1 VFRTKAVS
9 CKDCYGTG
17 NIRKVRKNGTPYSNT
32 NKHDVCLGSGYT
44 FQRTQVVAGLKFKAP
59 SAKWVS
65 ANGFG
70 VSKANLDILKSMAK
84 RANMTDAVNFL
95 TDVTRLS
102 ALDTYLSSFVEGIKT
117 RFRIAQESNA
127 KGLGGKQVLADVI
140 AGEYDE
146 KAVEAMIGEAIVSAP
161 CGT

>member
-1 VFRTKAVS
+1 MIKSIIILPCLAIFAQAFTPTLPTKTATVLFE
-9 CKDCYGTG
+9 GG
-17 NIRKVRKNGTPYSNT
+17 
-32 NKHDVCLGSGYT
+32 
-44 FQRTQVVAGLKFKAP
+44 P
-59 SAKWVS
+59 SDQSSSPIA
-65 ANGFG
+65 A
-70 VSKANLDILKSMAK
+70 A
-84 RANMTDAVNFL
+84 DA
-95 TDVTRLS
+95 D
-102 ALDTYLSSFVEGIKT
+102 ASFVEGIKT